1 MSKLIRRVVPAVLV
15 GGVVAGGYYGY
26 QENTLN
32 ILGTIQHEELKQRVK
47 VSNEKINLSDR
58 QAIVNRMMK
67 ETHRA
72 EGLHKQGFVSMPS
85 LGILQPIFDNAYSEV
100 GLDAGA
106 NYANRTA
113 DDPDG
118 KQVPVMGQGNY
129 GLASHN
135 FNDGKT
141 GFSALQERLN
151 QDAPYLVDGELKG
164 SDWLNGQPI
173 YMANRS
179 GIYEYKVTNQ
189 ILVNKGDTNVLRQT
203 QSPQLTIISCLF
215 PSTQYRIITKA
226 SLDKLWD
233 GTMHQIRSFTILT

>member
-1 MSKLIRRVVPAVLV
+1 MEKLIRRVVPAVLV

-32 ILGTIQHEELKQRVK
+32 IRGTIQREELKQRVK
-47 VSNEKINLSDR
+47 VSNEKITQPER
-58 QAIVNRMMK
+58 QAIVDRVMK
-67 ETHRA
+67 ETHRD
-72 EGLHKQGFVSMPS
+72 EGLHKQGFVSMPL

-106 NYANRTA
+106 NYANRTV

-118 KQVPVMGQGNY
+118 DQVPVMGQGNY

-151 QDAPYLVDGELKG
+151 QDAP
-164 SDWLNGQPI
+164 
-173 YMANRS
+173 
-179 GIYEYKVTNQ
+179 
-189 ILVNKGDTNVLRQT
+189 
-203 QSPQLTIISCLF
+203 
-215 PSTQYRIITKA
+215 
-226 SLDKLWD
+226 
-233 GTMHQIRSFTILT
+233 